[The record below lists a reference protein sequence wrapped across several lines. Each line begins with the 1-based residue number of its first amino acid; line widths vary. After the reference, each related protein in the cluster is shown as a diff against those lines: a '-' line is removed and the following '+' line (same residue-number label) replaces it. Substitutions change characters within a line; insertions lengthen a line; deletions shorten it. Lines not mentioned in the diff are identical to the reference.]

1 MRQGIWLGL
10 GLGLVLEMLSTID
23 RDTDMELGVD
33 FSTRLQKNAEENPFL
48 TRRTN
53 PPFRLKQE

>member
-1 MRQGIWLGL
+1 MVRIRLRVSVRDVVYHRSGYGHGIRRRLL
-10 GLGLVLEMLSTID
+10 DAST
-23 RDTDMELGVD
+23 
-33 FSTRLQKNAEENPFL
+33 KNAEENPFL